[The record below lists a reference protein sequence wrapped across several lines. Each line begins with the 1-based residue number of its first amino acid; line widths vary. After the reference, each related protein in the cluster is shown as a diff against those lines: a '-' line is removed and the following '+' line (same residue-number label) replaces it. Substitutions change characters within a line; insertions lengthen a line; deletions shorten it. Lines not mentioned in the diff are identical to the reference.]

1 MYQSILLGVAS
12 LWRNKV
18 DRGEARVYHF
28 GPNRE
33 YRKNEAA
40 PNKILFVQTCASHGA
55 GAEAAIHGMRELFE
69 EEEAE
74 AVLLIDASNAFNSMN
89 RMVGLHN
96 IRIQCPYLSK
106 YLINTYR
113 QQSRLFI
120 TGGAVVKLLQWRVQ
134 PKVIH

>member
-1 MYQSILLGVAS
+1 MQEL
-12 LWRNKV
+12 
-18 DRGEARVYHF
+18 
-28 GPNRE
+28 
-33 YRKNEAA
+33 
-40 PNKILFVQTCASHGA
+40 
-55 GAEAAIHGMRELFE
+55 AEAAIHGMRELFE

-113 QQSRLFI
+113 QCSQDSSLQV
-120 TGGAVVKLLQWRVQ
+120 VVKLLQWRVQ
-134 PKVIH
+134 PKVIHLTKRARGSLSPPSRPTAFPYMERQ